1 MCGIAGTYVR
11 QGAVAS
17 RELLLAMGG
26 ELRHRGPDS
35 VGLYLDGRAGMVA
48 TRLAIVDLQSGD
60 QPLPDDEAR
69 CWAVQNG
76 EIYNHVELRAELEEL
91 GHRFAT
97 ASDTEV
103 VAHAYAR
110 WGPACLER
118 LNGDFAIAVWDRDR
132 KELFLARD
140 RFGVRP
146 LFVAELAGG
155 IAFASEA
162 RALLRHPAAGRSLDP
177 LGLVE
182 AFTTWAVA
190 PDRSAFSGIRE
201 LAPAHYLLAGPGGI
215 VAERRWW
222 DLDFSEPEPP
232 ARPAREA
239 ELAEE
244 LLALL
249 EDATKLRLRA
259 DVPVAAYL
267 SGGLDSSALVALASP
282 LAPRTLLSFGV
293 GFADRSFDETSFQ
306 NAAARALHTE
316 LERVHVT
323 SADIAEWFPACVALT
338 EKPTLRTAPV
348 PLFLLSRAVRDE
360 GIKVVLTGEGA
371 DELFGGYDI
380 FQEAKIR
387 RFWAQDPGSAL
398 RPRLLARL
406 HPYLATDPGR
416 SGAMLRA
423 FYARGLTDT
432 NDPLYSHRIRFANTS
447 RCLHL
452 VRPEVLGEAAR
463 QGDPLERLRAR
474 LPDGFERFTPLGQA
488 QYLEIATFL
497 TGYLLH
503 SQGDRMLMGNSV
515 EGRFPYLDHRVAE
528 LAARLPDSLKLRG
541 LRDKA
546 LLRRAV
552 APLLPPEIATRPK
565 RPYRAPIGSA
575 FFGPA
580 APGYVEELL
589 RPSALDEAG
598 IFRPEAVARLAAK
611 CRERGG
617 NGLGE
622 TDEMAIVGVL
632 SVMLLHEQLV
642 ARPALAVPARPD
654 RVVVGARV
662 DMARSARGEAA

>member
-1 MCGIAGTYVR
+1 MA
-11 QGAVAS
+11 
-17 RELLLAMGG
+17 G

-35 VGLYLDGRAGMVA
+35 VGLYLHGRVGMVA
-48 TRLAIVDLQSGD
+48 TRLAIVDLQAGD
-60 QPLPDDEAR
+60 QPLSDSEGR
-69 CWAVQNG
+69 YWVVQNG
-76 EIYNHVELRAELEEL
+76 EIYNHVELRSELEEL
-91 GHRFAT
+91 GHRFRT

-103 VAHAYAR
+103 IAHAYAR
-110 WGPACLER
+110 WGPACLQR
-118 LNGDFAIAVWDRDR
+118 FNGDFAVAIWDRVR
-132 KELFLARD
+132 EELFLARD

-146 LFVAELAGG
+146 LFLAELAGG
-155 IAFASEA
+155 LAFASEA
-162 RALLRHPAAGRSLDP
+162 KALFRHPEAQRSLDP

-182 AFTTWAVA
+182 AFTTWAIA
-190 PDRSAFSGIRE
+190 PDRSAFTGVRE
-201 LAPAHYLLAGPGGI
+201 LAPAHYLLAGPRGI
-215 VAERRWW
+215 LAERRWW

-232 ARPAREA
+232 AGRAREA
-239 ELAEE
+239 ERAEE
-244 LLALL
+244 LRSLL
-249 EDATKLRLRA
+249 SDATGIRLRA

-267 SGGLDSSALVALASP
+267 SGGLDSSALVALAGP
-282 LAPRTLLSFGV
+282 LAPRRLLSFGL
-293 GFADRSFDETSFQ
+293 GFTDRAFDETPFQ
-306 NAAARALHTE
+306 DATARALRTE
-316 LERVHVT
+316 LARVPV
-323 SADIAEWFPACVALT
+323 SNREIAALFPAAVVLA

-348 PLFLLSRAVRDE
+348 PLLALSSAVHGS

-380 FQEAKIR
+380 FQEAKAR
-387 RFWAQDPGSAL
+387 RFWARDPDSRL
-398 RPRLLARL
+398 RPLLLTRL

-432 NDPLYSHRIRFANTS
+432 DDPLYSHRIRFANTA

-452 VRPEVLGEAAR
+452 VRPEVLEEAAR

-474 LPDGFERFTPLGQA
+474 LPAGFGRFTPLGQA

-528 LAARLPDSLKLRG
+528 LAARLPDASKLQG
-541 LRDKA
+541 LREKA

-552 APLLPPEIATRPK
+552 APLLPAEVAARRK
-565 RPYRAPIGSA
+565 RPYRAPIGPA
-575 FFGPA
+575 FFGTG

-589 RPSALDEAG
+589 RPAALEEAG
-598 IFRPEAVARLAAK
+598 IFCPAAVARLAAK
-611 CRERGG
+611 CRARDG

-632 SVMLLHEQLV
+632 STMLLHERLV
-642 ARPALAVPARPD
+642 ARPALAPAALAD
-654 RVVVGARV
+654 RVVIGTTVERAGARV
-662 DMARSARGEAA
+662 EAA